1 MLTSLLKSSLLNNTG
16 YIWAP
21 FITAHKC
28 QTCTVVA
35 SFLAATACSVFMV
48 NYPMHGQKLP

>member
-21 FITAHKC
+21 FINAHKC